1 MIAVTAA
8 SGRLGRAIL
17 RELAAQFPDL
27 PRVAVLRDPAKLAG
41 LAGVEL
47 RRGDYQDPEALSTA
61 LQGVTAMVLVS
72 APAIG
77 GSDRIRLHR
86 NVIEAARRAGVG
98 RVVYTSVIGNG
109 IEMQTGFA
117 ATQQVNRQTEADLAA
132 SGLEWIVARN
142 GFYLDIDVEHL
153 RAANARGWYASSSG
167 DGRCGYISIAEL
179 AFATAQLVAGPRP
192 AGRIYN
198 LVGESIS
205 VPELTALTNEVF
217 GLSVEYRLISDAQK
231 LADARTELRVLRRGG
246 EEIAQM
252 FTGLMQGQRL
262 GAFDLPSDF
271 AAAAGRPCRSMRE
284 MLIALR
290 DAAA

>member
-98 RVVYTSVIGNG
+98 RVWST
-109 IEMQTGFA
+109 
-117 ATQQVNRQTEADLAA
+117 
-132 SGLEWIVARN
+132 
-142 GFYLDIDVEHL
+142 
-153 RAANARGWYASSSG
+153 
-167 DGRCGYISIAEL
+167 
-179 AFATAQLVAGPRP
+179 P
-192 AGRIYN
+192 A
-198 LVGESIS
+198 
-205 VPELTALTNEVF
+205 
-217 GLSVEYRLISDAQK
+217 
-231 LADARTELRVLRRGG
+231 
-246 EEIAQM
+246 
-252 FTGLMQGQRL
+252 
-262 GAFDLPSDF
+262 
-271 AAAAGRPCRSMRE
+271 
-284 MLIALR
+284 
-290 DAAA
+290 